1 MDKKTINIVIDSIEK
16 SIKAKQEII
25 ERLNDEIKRNEDDLA
40 RFNDIKRELNK

>member
-1 MDKKTINIVIDSIEK
+1 MDKKTINIIIDSIEK

-25 ERLNDEIKRNEDDLA
+25 ERLNNEIKRNEDDLA

>member
-25 ERLNDEIKRNEDDLA
+25 ERLNNEIKRNEDDLA

>member
-1 MDKKTINIVIDSIEK
+1 MSKKERLDK
-16 SIKAKQEII
+16 IKAKQEII

>member
-1 MDKKTINIVIDSIEK
+1 MDKKTINIIIDSIEK

-25 ERLNDEIKRNEDDLA
+25 ERLNDEIKRNEDDLV

>member
-1 MDKKTINIVIDSIEK
+1 MDKKTINIIIDSIEK

>member
-1 MDKKTINIVIDSIEK
+1 MDEKTINIIIDSIEK